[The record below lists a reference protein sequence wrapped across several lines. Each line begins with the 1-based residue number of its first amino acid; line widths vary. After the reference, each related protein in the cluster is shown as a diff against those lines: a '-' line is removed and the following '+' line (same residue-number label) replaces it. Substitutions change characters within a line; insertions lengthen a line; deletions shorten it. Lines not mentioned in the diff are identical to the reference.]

1 MRFNYVM
8 LGYILKQKRVDK
20 GLSKN
25 KLAQLVGISQPEV
38 TRIENGIRTVPNIL
52 TLINMCEILDIDF
65 INLLKVT
72 GFVDRKNLLEKG
84 FYDMKIYKV
93 TAKKTKEIELEV
105 EAENEENAM
114 EIVQDFID
122 SVDVFNVKIPK
133 GIQNNE
139 KIRLMGQ
146 GKEGKNGGKN
156 GDLIINIQINDTSKF
171 KLDGLNLK
179 TSVNISP
186 WEAALSTNLT
196 VTGIDDD
203 VTINIPRK
211 PNSSLIIENIKSV

>member
-8 LGYILKQKRVDK
+8 LGYILREKRVEK

-38 TRIENGIRTVPNIL
+38 TRIENGIRTVPNII

-105 EAENEENAM
+105 EAEDEENAM

-122 SVDVFNVKIPK
+122 SVDVFNVKIPNLVK
-133 GIQNNE
+133 DYFEISAEETDE
-139 KIRLMGQ
+139 KLEENSDNFEEIS
-146 GKEGKNGGKN
+146 EENDCKNCEFFCSECGRCT
-156 GDLIINIQINDTSKF
+156 L
-171 KLDGLNLK
+171 
-179 TSVNISP
+179 
-186 WEAALSTNLT
+186 EH
-196 VTGIDDD
+196 
-203 VTINIPRK
+203 
-211 PNSSLIIENIKSV
+211 